1 MPSSTLDPGQIQA
14 TIARLAQ
21 RVELRFG
28 GSGLASVVRR
38 LEDIARH
45 TSETTDW
52 IGRPLVWVRV
62 LVGVVVLL
70 IVAALAVSLRALQ
83 VQVGP
88 PTLSELAQ
96 GIEATINDVVY
107 VAVALFFLVTIETR
121 VKRRRALRAIHEL
134 RAIAHVIDM
143 HQLTKD
149 PEWVLSRGHGTGLVA
164 QRAMTS
170 FELSRYLDYCSEALS
185 LTGKVAALYVQRFD
199 DSVALQAVNE
209 VEELTTGLSRKVWQK
224 LTVLYAM
231 PPLASSAGAGASAAT
246 PAPAAESPAA
256 ATGSGPVA
264 APAAGPTGP
273 EAAKAPAGDL
283 RSAAERP
290 VLGRG

>member
-14 TIARLAQ
+14 TIAQLAQ

-28 GSGLASVVRR
+28 GSGLASVVRH
-38 LEDIARH
+38 LEGVARH
-45 TSETTDW
+45 TSETTEW
-52 IGRPLVWVRV
+52 IGRPLVWLRV
-62 LVGVVVLL
+62 LIGIVVLL

-83 VQVGP
+83 VEVGP

-107 VAVALFFLVTIETR
+107 VAVAIFFLVTIETR

-149 PEWVLSRGHGTGLVA
+149 PEWVLARGRETGVVKP
-164 QRAMTS
+164 RTMTP

-199 DSVALQAVNE
+199 DGVALQAVNE

-231 PPLASSAGAGASAAT
+231 PPLASSAGGGASVATASPASAAESGPAT
-246 PAPAAESPAA
+246 APAAPPLASD
-256 ATGSGPVA
+256 
-264 APAAGPTGP
+264 APEP
-273 EAAKAPAGDL
+273 PAGDS

-290 VLGRG
+290 GLGRG